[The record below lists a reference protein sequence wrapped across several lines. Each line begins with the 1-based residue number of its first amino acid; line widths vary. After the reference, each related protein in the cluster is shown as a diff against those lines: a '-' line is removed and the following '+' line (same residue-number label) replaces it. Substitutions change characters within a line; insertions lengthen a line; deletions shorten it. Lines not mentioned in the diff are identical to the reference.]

1 VRERWRRRR
10 ASREQI
16 TRRRG
21 CRWVVRSHDNV
32 ATTDLCSPPQ
42 VRRAAGGPPLTKAF
56 PSDSRAY
63 SDPGV
68 GCKCG

>member
-21 CRWVVRSHDNV
+21 CRWVVRSYDDVPRLTFARHRRSAELRV
-32 ATTDLCSPPQ
+32 
-42 VRRAAGGPPLTKAF
+42 VRH
-56 PSDSRAY
+56 
-63 SDPGV
+63 
-68 GCKCG
+68 